1 MTTTLWTISISW
13 LAFIIYW
20 AISAIGTKKDI
31 AKSRWWSGRAY
42 AVRLVIAIIIF
53 SLVILRFPSI
63 NRIFANRANT
73 VRSVVVEIG
82 AVLCILGIA
91 FAIWAR
97 FHLGKNWSSH
107 PALKENHEMVTSGP
121 YRFIRHPIYTGI
133 LLAELGTGLAVG
145 YIWLIPLVLGAII
158 FVRRVSIEEKIMMK
172 QFPDKYSEYK
182 KHTKALIPFVW

>member
-182 KHTKALIPFVW
+182 KHTKALIPFV